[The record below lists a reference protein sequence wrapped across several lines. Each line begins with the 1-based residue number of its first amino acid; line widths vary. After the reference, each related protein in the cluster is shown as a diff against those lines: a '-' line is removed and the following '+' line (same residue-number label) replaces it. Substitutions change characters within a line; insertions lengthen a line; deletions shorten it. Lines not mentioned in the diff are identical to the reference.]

1 MNVHVHM
8 HTYIHTTK
16 CNFKHSYNMLLDT
29 GMFMFSHI
37 LFMYM
42 FLRTCACMPKIQT
55 HHR

>member
-1 MNVHVHM
+1 M

-29 GMFMFSHI
+29 DMFMFSHI